1 MDLFAACKGFVSV
14 VEEGGFAKAARSMGM
29 ATSSLTRQVNGLETH
44 LGTLLLNRS
53 TRSVTLTDA
62 GASYFEQAVRI
73 LEDLEDANRSVS
85 EWEGPPRGLL
95 RVSLPVAF
103 ARLHVAPAIPA
114 FLRACPEIEL
124 DLFLSD
130 GLVNLVEERVDLAI
144 RIGKLTSSSLVARKL
159 APHRRVLC
167 ASPAYLEEHG
177 TPRVPSDLLGHECLT
192 FSYSKGVQH
201 WKFAGPSGGES
212 VRVKGRLR
220 ANNSDLLR
228 TAAIDGAG
236 VILMP
241 SWLIGA
247 DINSGRL
254 CRVLDAW
261 EVTAGDADGGIHAV
275 YLPSRRGSKKVKA
288 FIGFLAQRFGSPP
301 YWDRQEPGTPA

>member
-1 MDLFAACKGFVSV
+1 MDFFAACKGFVSV
-14 VEEGGFAKAARSMGM
+14 VEEGGFAKAARGMGM
-29 ATSSLTRQVNGLETH
+29 ATSSLTRQVNALETH

-62 GASYFEQAVRI
+62 GARYFEQAVRI
-73 LEDLEDANRSVS
+73 LEDLEEANRSVS
-85 EWEGPPRGLL
+85 EREGPPRGLL
-95 RVSLPVAF
+95 RISLPVAF
-103 ARLHVAPAIPA
+103 ARLHIAPAIPE
-114 FLRACPEIEL
+114 FLRACPDIEL

-130 GLVNLVEERVDLAI
+130 GLVSLVEERVDLAV
-144 RIGKLTSSSLVARKL
+144 RIGSLTSSSLVARKL

-177 TPRVPSDLLGHECLT
+177 TPRAPSDLTEHDCLT
-192 FSYSKGVQH
+192 FSYSKGDQH
-201 WKFAGPSGGES
+201 WKFAGPSGGQS

-220 ANNSDLLR
+220 ANNSEMLR

-247 DINSGRL
+247 DVEAGRL
-254 CRVLDAW
+254 CRLLDDW
-261 EVTAGDADGGIHAV
+261 EVNAGESVEGIHAV
-275 YLPSRRGSKKVKA
+275 YLPNRRGSKKVKA
-288 FIGFLAQRFGSPP
+288 FIDFLAQRFGSPP
-301 YWDRQEPGTPA
+301 YWDRAAQT

>member
-29 ATSSLTRQVNGLETH
+29 ATSSLTRQVNALERH

-73 LEDLEDANRSVS
+73 LEDLEEANRSVI
-85 EWEGPPRGLL
+85 EREGPPRGLL

-103 ARLHVAPAIPA
+103 ARLHIAPAIPA
-114 FLRACPEIEL
+114 FLRACPDIEL

-130 GLVNLVEERVDLAI
+130 GLVNLVEERVDLAV

-177 TPRVPSDLLGHECLT
+177 TPRVPSDLSGHECLT

-201 WKFAGPSGGES
+201 WRFAGPSGGES

-220 ANNSDLLR
+220 ANNSEMLR
-228 TAAIDGAG
+228 TAALDGAG
-236 VILMP
+236 IILMP

-247 DINSGRL
+247 DINTDRL
-254 CRVLDAW
+254 RGLLGEW
-261 EVTAGDADGGIHAV
+261 EVNAGEAGEGIHAL

-288 FIGFLAQRFGSPP
+288 FIDFLAQYFGSPP
-301 YWDRQEPGTPA
+301 YWDLKA